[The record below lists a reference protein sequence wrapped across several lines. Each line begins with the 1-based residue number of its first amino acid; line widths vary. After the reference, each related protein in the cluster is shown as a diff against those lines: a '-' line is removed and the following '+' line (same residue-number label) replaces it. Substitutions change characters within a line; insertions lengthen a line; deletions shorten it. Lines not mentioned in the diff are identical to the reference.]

1 MLETNCKGGRNMFKI
16 FSKIA
21 GSIKDIRRGKTSAI
35 ILCAGESTRFSKG
48 KENKQMA
55 LVNGVPVILRT
66 LKTFEETDDIC
77 EIILVV
83 RKEDANSYK
92 DIVCKNGLKKVK
104 CIVIGGD
111 TRQSSALRGFKHVD
125 ENSKF
130 VAIHDG
136 ARCLVTPEIINK
148 VINEADQHNA
158 AAAATRITDTLKLA
172 DKNGF
177 ISKTVDRSNMWSVQT
192 PQVFEKKLYMVSAYN
207 AKEKGIEA
215 TDDCMLAEASGFKVK
230 LVETGKENIK
240 ITVKDDIILAEQI
253 LASRGE
259 EQ

>member
-1 MLETNCKGGRNMFKI
+1 MFKL
-16 FSKIA
+16 FSKLA
-21 GSIKDIRRGKTSAI
+21 STIKDIRRGKTSAI
-35 ILCAGESTRFSKG
+35 VLCAGASSRFSKG
-48 KENKQMA
+48 KESKQFA
-55 LVNGVPVILRT
+55 QINGLPAILYT
-66 LKTFEETDDIC
+66 LKAFEECEAIC

-83 RKEDANSYK
+83 RKEDANHFK

-125 ENSKF
+125 EGSKL

-136 ARCLVTPEIINK
+136 ARCLVTPEIIEK
-148 VINEADQHNA
+148 VINAADEHKA
-158 AAAATRITDTLKLA
+158 AAAATRVTDTLKLA
-172 DKNGF
+172 DEDGF

-207 AKEKGIEA
+207 AKEKSIEA

-240 ITVKDDIILAEQI
+240 ITVKDDITLAEQI
-253 LASRGE
+253 LTTRGE
-259 EQ
+259 EK